1 MAIVTGVH
9 PRGREGRI
17 TPIVVH
23 RIVILSFAMI
33 LAGCASP
40 TTPGAAPSTHAGHAA
55 DPATDAIKAELGDR
69 FGMTFASAGPHH
81 ELGKAQNGVQLDLVG
96 VPPEQVILSVPSDE
110 PGRVEELAA
119 PYLPYLPRLL
129 NEQRSIGAD
138 LLNES
143 LATWDGAQL
152 LDKQRS
158 ADGIT
163 ARLTSTNDP
172 AYIVLDVHRD

>member
-1 MAIVTGVH
+1 MQHRVRHATITAIVA
-9 PRGREGRI
+9 
-17 TPIVVH
+17 H
-23 RIVILSFAMI
+23 RLATLLLVTILTACSA
-33 LAGCASP
+33 P
-40 TTPGAAPSTHAGHAA
+40 TTERSAAPSTHEGHAA
-55 DPATDAIKAELGDR
+55 DPATDAIKAELGER

-110 PGRVEELAA
+110 PGRVEQLAA

-129 NEQRSIGAD
+129 NEPRSIGAD